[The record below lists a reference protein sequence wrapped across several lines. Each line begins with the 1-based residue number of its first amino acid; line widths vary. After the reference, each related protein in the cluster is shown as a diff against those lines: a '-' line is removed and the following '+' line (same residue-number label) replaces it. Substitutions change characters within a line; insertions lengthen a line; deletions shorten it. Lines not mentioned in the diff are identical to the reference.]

1 MNLNG
6 NWDINGNL
14 RQANFLPFRDY
25 TGYEPMNSVNKFAD
39 PERWQP
45 GLDILRTG
53 IYAAQQFLTPQMR
66 LVTPFTFED
75 VSRFELEAHARI
87 GAKVRPKFKNSN
99 SRSTFRGNSFSPCE
113 PKAGNMNFCFLV
125 SAWKYFKKTAGKIW
139 WLHQICEGAFVFH
152 QWIVRRSE
160 NRFGIF
166 WRQNQK
172 CFRIDIFRRLAQKTE
187 SWRIFSAWLDD

>member
-1 MNLNG
+1 MSSNWQESDKTPTGIGNLVARLIFESCVNDGMNLNG

-87 GAKVRPKFKNSN
+87 GAKVRPEFKNSN
-99 SRSTFRGNSFSPCE
+99 SRST
-113 PKAGNMNFCFLV
+113 
-125 SAWKYFKKTAGKIW
+125 
-139 WLHQICEGAFVFH
+139 
-152 QWIVRRSE
+152 
-160 NRFGIF
+160 
-166 WRQNQK
+166 
-172 CFRIDIFRRLAQKTE
+172 
-187 SWRIFSAWLDD
+187 